1 MDVRIKIQRKRS
13 IYIYKRI
20 QFEKDLERTK
30 NKIQSNSTCLPK
42 TIQVNG
48 KMKVVLLSKENMKK
62 KTKSAQ
68 KINFLFTII
77 AAKTVKTH
85 KKIEKHT

>member
-1 MDVRIKIQRKRS
+1 M
-13 IYIYKRI
+13 
-20 QFEKDLERTK
+20 
-30 NKIQSNSTCLPK
+30 PK

-62 KTKSAQ
+62 NPKSAQ
-68 KINFLFTII
+68 KIHLLFIII
-77 AAKTVKTH
+77 APKTVKTH

>member
-1 MDVRIKIQRKRS
+1 
-13 IYIYKRI
+13 
-20 QFEKDLERTK
+20 
-30 NKIQSNSTCLPK
+30 
-42 TIQVNG
+42 
-48 KMKVVLLSKENMKK
+48 MKVVLLSKENMKK

>member
-1 MDVRIKIQRKRS
+1 MADNQADQELVNLGDHKH
-13 IYIYKRI
+13 
-20 QFEKDLERTK
+20 EKDLERTK
-30 NKIQSNSTCLPK
+30 NKIQSNSTYLSK

-62 KTKSAQ
+62 KPKSAQ
-68 KINFLFTII
+68 KIHFLFTII

-85 KKIEKHT
+85 KKIEKYT

>member
-1 MDVRIKIQRKRS
+1 MQKIVVDAPDKLENGETFGPGGVR
-13 IYIYKRI
+13 
-20 QFEKDLERTK
+20 
-30 NKIQSNSTCLPK
+30 
-42 TIQVNG
+42 VNG

-62 KTKSAQ
+62 NPKSAQ
-68 KINFLFTII
+68 KIHFLFIII

>member
-13 IYIYKRI
+13 IYIYKKDLVRKGFRANEKKI
-20 QFEKDLERTK
+20 QFD
-30 NKIQSNSTCLPK
+30 STCLPK

-62 KTKSAQ
+62 KPKSAQ
-68 KINFLFTII
+68 KIHFLFTII

>member
-1 MDVRIKIQRKRS
+1 M
-13 IYIYKRI
+13 
-20 QFEKDLERTK
+20 K
-30 NKIQSNSTCLPK
+30 NKIQSNSTYLSK

-62 KTKSAQ
+62 KPKSAQ
-68 KINFLFTII
+68 KIHFLFTII